1 MVYLD
6 VPSGKGYTYRREFV
20 VQVVSGILRRD
31 GPVTG
36 VVDGVVGA
44 VDSVADPVVSAVE
57 GALDPVRPDH
67 YCHYFN
73 TLINFVSC

>member
-1 MVYLD
+1 MTLC
-6 VPSGKGYTYRREFV
+6 VPVISLHLRKASFGKSRAYRGV
-20 VQVVSGILRRD
+20 SVLQVVGGILRRD

-57 GALDPVRPDH
+57 GALDPVR
-67 YCHYFN
+67 
-73 TLINFVSC
+73 